1 MPKKIPMRQCAACRE
16 KKEKYALA
24 RVVRTPSGEVLYDA
38 KGKVSGRGAYICKD
52 LKCLEK
58 AVKSRALARALEC
71 DLPDEAFAELR
82 RQFEQQEME
91 ATDGQ

>member
-24 RVVRTPSGEVLYDA
+24 RVVRTPAGEVLYDA

-58 AVKSRALARALEC
+58 AVKSRALSRALETEITQEIY
-71 DLPDEAFAELR
+71 DLLDAQMKEA
-82 RQFEQQEME
+82 E
-91 ATDGQ
+91 AQ